1 MRAKDSVPFGWPRGL
16 SGRRT
21 GESGRQ
27 AFITGCDGDP
37 CGLHGR
43 PMSGVAAHAGNVT
56 GPGFLIAF
64 SGGQSF
70 WKSTSAA
77 PLSSL
82 RLIAGLGNPGREYE
96 NTRHNAGFMIVDRLA
111 VRLGV
116 TFSRERKF
124 EALLARAGDLLL
136 LKPQTYMNL
145 SGRSVAAVCQF
156 YRIEPAEVLVVYDD
170 VALPEG
176 KLRLRAGGSAGGH
189 NGMRSLIACLGTD
202 QFPRLRFG
210 VGAADGK
217 NLSGHVLGAF
227 DPAGKE
233 ALDKSLENA
242 VEAVS
247 MAALRGMAAAMN
259 HFNQPD
265 KPPPKPRAPRQ
276 SEGTAENTPT
286 PQHES

>member
-1 MRAKDSVPFGWPRGL
+1 MTPIPI
-16 SGRRT
+16 SGPAAGT
-21 GESGRQ
+21 DN
-27 AFITGCDGDP
+27 FILP
-37 CGLHGR
+37 
-43 PMSGVAAHAGNVT
+43 PV
-56 GPGFLIAF
+56 
-64 SGGQSF
+64 
-70 WKSTSAA
+70 STI
-77 PLSSL
+77 

-96 NTRHNAGFMIVDRLA
+96 HTRHNAGFMIVDRLA
-111 VRLGV
+111 ARLEAK
-116 TFSRERKF
+116 FSNERKF
-124 EALLARAGDLLL
+124 EGHLARAGNLFL

-176 KLRLRAGGSAGGH
+176 RLRLRAGGSAGGH
-189 NGMRSLIACLGTD
+189 NGMRSIIACLGTD

-210 VGAADGK
+210 VGASDGK
-217 NLSGHVLGAF
+217 GLVGHVLGAF
-227 DPAGKE
+227 DPADRE

-242 VEAVS
+242 VEAAS

-276 SEGTAENTPT
+276 SDGAKEIIPP
-286 PQHES
+286 PQHEA